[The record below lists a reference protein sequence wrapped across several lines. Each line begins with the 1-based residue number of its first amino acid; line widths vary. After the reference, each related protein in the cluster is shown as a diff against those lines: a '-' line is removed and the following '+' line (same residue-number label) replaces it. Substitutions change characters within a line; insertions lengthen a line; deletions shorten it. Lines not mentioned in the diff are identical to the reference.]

1 MEIGTIKS
9 LARAPVTL
17 RHPRT
22 GEPLTDAQGKP
33 LVVILASPEHD
44 AVRKA
49 RAEVDRGLRARGDLA
64 LLDEAAARAAIDE
77 ASVAIVAGAVLEWPD
92 LTVDGRRLDRES
104 AVELLALPQMHW
116 LYTQLLAEMGR
127 QRNFIEACALH

>member
-9 LARAPVTL
+9 LDRAPVTL
-17 RHPRT
+17 RHPKT

-49 RAEVDRGLRARGDLA
+49 RAEVDRGLRARGDLT
-64 LLDEAAARAAIDE
+64 LLDEVAARAAIDE
-77 ASVAIVAGAVLEWPD
+77 ASVAIVAAAVLQWPG
-92 LTVDGRRLDRES
+92 LTVEGRTLDRDS
-104 AVELLALPQMHW
+104 AEELLALPEMHW
-116 LYTQLLAEMGR
+116 LYTQLLAAMGQ
-127 QRNFIEACALH
+127 QRNFIEASALH